1 VKEFSPATPTH
12 LSEFSTELKEALARY
27 AKRKKVSAYYEQN
40 QIFIR
45 YVYYFVRYKLAKGD
59 SKHGSVERMI
69 ERANKKGLLK
79 SRRSRENPFRVGLLL
94 LRHEVGHDMPDSSV
108 TKFSVQLLYAHEHDV
123 PPQWLTGFLVQAGGY
138 EKIKTKVDRKKR
150 EDWMLEWRM
159 PRTVAD

>member
-1 VKEFSPATPTH
+1 
-12 LSEFSTELKEALARY
+12 
-27 AKRKKVSAYYEQN
+27 
-40 QIFIR
+40 
-45 YVYYFVRYKLAKGD
+45 
-59 SKHGSVERMI
+59 
-69 ERANKKGLLK
+69 
-79 SRRSRENPFRVGLLL
+79 
-94 LRHEVGHDMPDSSV
+94 MPDSSV